1 MAELD
6 RVKKEVETHT
16 KNIEN
21 IQEEARKAGVPAGWV
36 R

>member
-1 MAELD
+1 M
-6 RVKKEVETHT
+6 KKEVATHT
-16 KNIEN
+16 KAIAD